1 MPPPTAA
8 PTGPYC
14 AAELESP
21 GRMLAGCEPKAEYAA
36 RASESLV
43 RVRVRVRVRVQS

>member
-1 MPPPTAA
+1 
-8 PTGPYC
+8 
-14 AAELESP
+14 
-21 GRMLAGCEPKAEYAA
+21 MLAGCEPKAEYAA